1 MLLELSDRIRRC
13 VVRRP
18 SFGRWNNLHTLMKKD
33 PSIVIGS
40 MLALNFLR
48 LTSSLV
54 LTRCLAP
61 ADFGIFGV
69 IGLAQYT
76 LNMLFDVG
84 YDALV
89 IRHRDVDDR
98 RFFDVVWTVR
108 FVQSIIL
115 ALIMVFSAS
124 AIANFFENQSLK
136 SVLAVSALN
145 FVVSAPQS
153 LSYSVATR
161 NKKIILLSSIDVC
174 LAFGGFV
181 LTVGLALLL
190 KNYWAL
196 VASSVVVLGMRSLL
210 SYLLFPSPIYR
221 FSFDREVAAQ
231 IWKFS
236 RYIVLSSLITLFISQ
251 IDKYVLGRSMTIAEF
266 GIYMIASGLAVVP
279 QMFCEIYG
287 SRVLFPTYSEAY
299 RNDPNSVRAVFRQ
312 KLRRVGPLYCFAVGG
327 LIGFAPVLIAVMYQ
341 DRYADVAY
349 YLAVLSIPSF
359 FALSSKAA
367 NEALVAI
374 GQVRATFHANL
385 VRLGWLVPAMSL
397 AISRDTGYYL
407 CLVGAQE
414 TGSAKSASRISN
426 VFSRRMWSCNRLAR
440 V

>member
-1 MLLELSDRIRRC
+1 
-13 VVRRP
+13 
-18 SFGRWNNLHTLMKKD
+18 
-33 PSIVIGS
+33 
-40 MLALNFLR
+40 
-48 LTSSLV
+48 
-54 LTRCLAP
+54 
-61 ADFGIFGV
+61 
-69 IGLAQYT
+69 
-76 LNMLFDVG
+76 
-84 YDALV
+84 
-89 IRHRDVDDR
+89 
-98 RFFDVVWTVR
+98 
-108 FVQSIIL
+108 
-115 ALIMVFSAS
+115 
-124 AIANFFENQSLK
+124 
-136 SVLAVSALN
+136 LN
-145 FVVSAPQS
+145 FVATAPQS
-153 LSYSVATR
+153 LSFSVATR

-181 LTVGLALLL
+181 LTVSLALLL

-221 FSFDREVAAQ
+221 FSFDREVAAE
-231 IWKFS
+231 IWNFS

-251 IDKYVLGRSMTIAEF
+251 IDKYVLGRSMSIAEF

-279 QMFCEIYG
+279 QMFCELYG

-397 AISRDTGYYL
+397 AIYSGRTGAILAAVALREIPATIYVWWALRKQGVLSLLHESQTFLAGGCGVAIGWVGYR
-407 CLVGAQE
+407 LVS
-414 TGSAKSASRISN
+414 T
-426 VFSRRMWSCNRLAR
+426 VFHIAPSSIF
-440 V
+440 